1 MDGKSYRISFAD
13 MQKQTGCEREQRQV
27 ILKQEYQLSDY
38 LNKRA
43 DSVTD
48 HDSSSDSKSNSSS
61 KNHYGSMIKKLFFIH
76 RQPVKA
82 SKFGKKELFEFSQID
97 HLWNNLWCAPF
108 FYLFNGC
115 KKPNTSKV
123 FSQLYDRLMRDI
135 CVIDLIKRQN
145 KMLALI
151 TSLYASKEP
160 ELK

>member
-1 MDGKSYRISFAD
+1 MLGDLGGISAMLYNVSGGVAYYVSLQF
-13 MQKQTGCEREQRQV
+13 V
-27 ILKQEYQLSDY
+27 
-38 LNKRA
+38 
-43 DSVTD
+43 
-48 HDSSSDSKSNSSS
+48 
-61 KNHYGSMIKKLFFIH
+61 YGSMIKKLFFIH

-145 KMLALI
+145 KM
-151 TSLYASKEP
+151 
-160 ELK
+160 